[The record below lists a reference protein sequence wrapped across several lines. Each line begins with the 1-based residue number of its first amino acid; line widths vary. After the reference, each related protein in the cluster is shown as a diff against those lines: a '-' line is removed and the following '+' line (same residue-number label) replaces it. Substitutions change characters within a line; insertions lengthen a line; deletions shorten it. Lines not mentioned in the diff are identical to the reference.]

1 MMSGEGVEGLRTMIL
16 SFRISELHSL
26 LAFTGKNKSGNKT
39 MLQARAMELATSGDP
54 ATRAK
59 VQELYRQVQEVQP
72 GPGPA
77 IASFLGQGPS
87 APANPARPL
96 QAAGVALT
104 KLPFYTVHGQLV
116 PPTTLAAQG
125 SGRFQEAHLQF
136 QLSCQQATDIA
147 SNRDTSPG
155 SKLEYPYQVQVRF
168 CHLSTSGEQGDEFPP
183 SVCLQINDKMFPL
196 PNPVPGKAN
205 TEPRRPPKPLDV
217 SKLVKLAPGLANKVG
232 VKWAQDSGRGWVV
245 AVGLVEKLSS
255 ATLLE
260 RLIQKGT
267 RNSEFTKE
275 LIRKKLSDDEDGI
288 ATTNIKVTL
297 ACPLGKMRMAAPCRP
312 TTCDHLQCFDAHL
325 FIQMNERKPTWQC
338 PVCDGAATY
347 DTLMVDGYF
356 LDVISSP
363 ELPEEEQEI
372 ILSQDGSWHPVPRS
386 EDAERI
392 AREEREREVAGLPA
406 GSDDESG
413 GKPGTPRPGTPAHAK
428 EIDCIDIDSD

>member
-59 VQELYRQVQEVQP
+59 VQELYRQVPPQCGGSNAATPGQVQEVQP

-77 IASFLGQGPS
+77 IASFLGQGPL

-125 SGRFQEAHLQF
+125 SGRCHPPILSTLARFQEAHLQF

-155 SKLEYPYQVQVRF
+155 SKLEYPYQVTSRSTATAMAADSLATTTATAIPTTKATAVRPQVQVRF

-183 SVCLQINDKMFPL
+183 SVCLQVTLPTPSLSHLQINDKMFPL

-232 VKWAQDSGRGWVV
+232 VKWAQDSGKGWVV

-288 ATTNIKVTL
+288 ATTNIKVPG
-297 ACPLGKMRMAAPCRP
+297 ACML
-312 TTCDHLQCFDAHL
+312 
-325 FIQMNERKPTWQC
+325 
-338 PVCDGAATY
+338 
-347 DTLMVDGYF
+347 
-356 LDVISSP
+356 
-363 ELPEEEQEI
+363 
-372 ILSQDGSWHPVPRS
+372 
-386 EDAERI
+386 
-392 AREEREREVAGLPA
+392 
-406 GSDDESG
+406 
-413 GKPGTPRPGTPAHAK
+413 
-428 EIDCIDIDSD
+428 